1 MTEKDSTY
9 HSKYMHRCFELAKLG
24 ESYVAPNPM
33 VGAVLVYENT
43 IIGKGYHE
51 RYGEA
56 HAEVNCLNSVSAENQ
71 HLIPLSTL
79 YVSLEP
85 CAHFGKTPPCAD
97 LIIQHKIPKVVISV
111 QDNFHEVNGKGI
123 ERLRAN
129 NVEVITGV
137 LEEEG
142 KELIKHFLFFHQY
155 KRPYVT
161 LKFAQTKDGY
171 LGIREQEVKISNELS
186 KRYVHQLRA
195 THQAI
200 LVGKNT
206 ILSDNPELSV
216 RHWKGKNPIRI
227 ILGNAKEI
235 PEHFNIFNNSAK
247 TVFLSAENK
256 RPLTINEIL
265 TQLYSKNILSV
276 LVEGGADVLQQFIES
291 NLWNE
296 AHVITAD
303 KEINEH
309 QNFMRDENLIKA
321 PEITGDIIQTISL
334 ENDTIQLLKNTHDL
348 SFT

>member
-1 MTEKDSTY
+1 
-9 HSKYMHRCFELAKLG
+9 MHRCFELAKLG

-43 IIGKGYHE
+43 IIGEGYHE

-111 QDNFHEVNGKGI
+111 QDTFHEVNGKGI

-195 THQAI
+195 AHQAI

-206 ILSDNPELSV
+206 VLSDNPELSV
-216 RHWKGKNPIRI
+216 RYWKGKNPIRI
-227 ILGNAKEI
+227 ILGNANDI
-235 PEHFNIFNNSAK
+235 PADFNIFNNKATSIFLLTADSQLL
-247 TVFLSAENK
+247 TVDNILS
-256 RPLTINEIL
+256 
-265 TQLYSKNILSV
+265 QLYHKNIISV

>member
-43 IIGKGYHE
+43 IIGEGYHE

-111 QDNFHEVNGKGI
+111 QDTFHEVNGKGI

-195 THQAI
+195 AHQAI

-206 ILSDNPELSV
+206 VLSDNPELSV
-216 RHWKGKNPIRI
+216 RYWKGKNPIRI
-227 ILGNAKEI
+227 ILGNANDI
-235 PEHFNIFNNSAK
+235 PADFNIFNNKATSIFLLTADSQLL
-247 TVFLSAENK
+247 TVDNILS
-256 RPLTINEIL
+256 
-265 TQLYSKNILSV
+265 QLYHKNIISV

-296 AHVITAD
+296 AHVISSSDDISRLSTVD
-303 KEINEH
+303 CQPNY
-309 QNFMRDENLIKA
+309 IKA
-321 PEITGDIIQTISL
+321 PEIAGDIIHTISL

>member
-1 MTEKDSTY
+1 
-9 HSKYMHRCFELAKLG
+9 MHRCFELAKLG

-33 VGAVLVYENT
+33 VGAVLVYEDR
-43 IIGKGYHE
+43 IIGEGYHE

-56 HAEVNCLNSVSAENQ
+56 HAEVNCLNSLSAENQ
-71 HLIPLSTL
+71 QLIPLSTL

-155 KRPYVT
+155 KRPYVA

-171 LGIREQEVKISNELS
+171 LGIKEQEVKISNEVS

-195 THQAI
+195 AHQAI
-200 LVGKNT
+200 LVGKKT
-206 ILSDNPELSV
+206 VLSDNPELSV

-227 ILGNAKEI
+227 ILGNANDI
-235 PEHFNIFNNSAK
+235 PADFNIFNNTAA
-247 TVFLSAENK
+247 TVFLSAEHK
-256 RPLTINEIL
+256 QPLSVSEIL
-265 TQLYSKNILSV
+265 SQLYHKNIISV

-296 AHVITAD
+296 AHVITSSD
-303 KEINEH
+303 DISRLSTVDCQPNY
-309 QNFMRDENLIKA
+309 IKA
-321 PEITGDIIQTISL
+321 PEIHGDITKTILL

>member
-1 MTEKDSTY
+1 
-9 HSKYMHRCFELAKLG
+9 MHRCFELAKLG
-24 ESYVAPNPM
+24 ESYAAPNPM
-33 VGAVLVYENT
+33 VGAVLVHEDT
-43 IIGKGYHE
+43 IIGEGYHE

-56 HAEVNCLNSVSAENQ
+56 HAEVNCLKSVSDENK
-71 HLIPLSTL
+71 HLIPFSTL

-97 LIIQHKIPKVVISV
+97 LIIKHKIPKVVISV

-129 NVEVITGV
+129 NVEVITGI
-137 LEEEG
+137 LEDEG

-161 LKFAQTKDGY
+161 LKFAQTKDGF
-171 LGIREQEVKISNELS
+171 LGIKHQDTKISNELS

-195 THQAI
+195 AHQAI

-206 ILSDNPELSV
+206 VLSDNPELNV
-216 RHWKGKNPIRI
+216 RHWNGKNPVRI
-227 ILGNAKEI
+227 ALGNENNI
-235 PEHFNIFNNSAK
+235 PKDYHIFNTNAASI
-247 TVFLSAENK
+247 FLSDADCQ
-256 RPLTINEIL
+256 PLTADNIL
-265 TQLYSKNILSV
+265 TQLYHKNIISV
-276 LVEGGADVLQQFIES
+276 LVEGGAAVLQQFIES

-303 KEINEH
+303 KEISEYQCNESKDH
-309 QNFMRDENLIKA
+309 LIKA
-321 PEITGDIIQTISL
+321 PKIIGDIIHTIQL

-348 SFT
+348 SNS

>member
-1 MTEKDSTY
+1 
-9 HSKYMHRCFELAKLG
+9 MHRCFELAKLG

-43 IIGKGYHE
+43 IIGEGYHE

-111 QDNFHEVNGKGI
+111 QDTFHEVNGKGI

-195 THQAI
+195 AHQAI

-206 ILSDNPELSV
+206 VLSDNPELSV
-216 RHWKGKNPIRI
+216 RYWKGKNPIRI
-227 ILGNAKEI
+227 ILGNANDI
-235 PEHFNIFNNSAK
+235 PADFNIFNNKATSIFLLTADSQLL
-247 TVFLSAENK
+247 TVDNILS
-256 RPLTINEIL
+256 
-265 TQLYSKNILSV
+265 QLYHKNIISV

-296 AHVITAD
+296 AHVISSSDDISRLSTVD
-303 KEINEH
+303 CQPNY
-309 QNFMRDENLIKA
+309 IKA
-321 PEITGDIIQTISL
+321 PEIAGDIIHTISL

>member
-33 VGAVLVYENT
+33 VGAVLVYEDR
-43 IIGKGYHE
+43 IIGEGYHQ

-111 QDNFHEVNGKGI
+111 QDTFHEVNGKGI

-171 LGIREQEVKISNELS
+171 LGIKEQEVKISNEVS

-195 THQAI
+195 AHQAI
-200 LVGKNT
+200 LVGKKT
-206 ILSDNPELSV
+206 VLSDNPELSV

-227 ILGNAKEI
+227 ILGNAKGI
-235 PEHFNIFNNSAK
+235 PADFNIFNNTAA
-247 TVFLSAENK
+247 TTFLSAENK
-256 RPLTINEIL
+256 RPLSIHEIL
-265 TQLYSKNILSV
+265 TQLYHKNIISV
-276 LVEGGADVLQQFIES
+276 LVEGGADVLQQFTES

-303 KEINEH
+303 KEIGEH
-309 QNFMRDENLIKA
+309 ESNFSNDDLIKS
-321 PEITGDIIQTISL
+321 PEITGDIIHTISL

>member
-1 MTEKDSTY
+1 MR
-9 HSKYMHRCFELAKLG
+9 RCFELARLG

-33 VGAVLVYENT
+33 VGAVLVYEDT
-43 IIGKGYHE
+43 IIGEGYHQ

-56 HAEVNCLNSVSAENQ
+56 HAEVNCLNSVKEENK
-71 HLIPLSTL
+71 HLIAKSTL

-97 LIIQHKIPKVVISV
+97 LIIKHKIPKVVISV
-111 QDNFHEVNGKGI
+111 QDTFHEVNGKGI

-129 NVEVITGV
+129 NVEVITGI

-142 KELIKHFLFFHQY
+142 KELIKQFLFYHQY

-161 LKFAQTKDGY
+161 LKFAQTKDGF
-171 LGIREQEVKISNELS
+171 LGIKDQELKISNEVS

-195 THQAI
+195 AHQAI

-206 ILSDNPELSV
+206 VLADNPELSV
-216 RHWKGKNPIRI
+216 RHWKGKNPVRI
-227 ILGNAKEI
+227 ILGNANDI
-235 PEHFNIFNNSAK
+235 PTDFNIFNNTAA
-247 TVFLSAENK
+247 TVLLLAENK
-256 RPLTINEIL
+256 QPLTIDEIL
-265 TQLYSKNILSV
+265 TQLYNKNIISV

-296 AHVITAD
+296 CHIITSD
-303 KEINEH
+303 K
-309 QNFMRDENLIKA
+309 NLIQHSALSIQHYIKA
-321 PEITGDIIQTISL
+321 PEIHGDIAKTILL
-334 ENDTIQLLKNTHDL
+334 ENDTIQILKNTHDL